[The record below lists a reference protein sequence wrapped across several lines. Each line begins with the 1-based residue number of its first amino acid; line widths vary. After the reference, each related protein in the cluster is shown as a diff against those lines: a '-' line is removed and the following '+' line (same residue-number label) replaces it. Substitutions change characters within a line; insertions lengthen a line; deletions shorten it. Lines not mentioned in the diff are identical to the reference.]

1 MAYNKKT
8 DYWKWKADCL
18 IGGFKRRHKKHD
30 KPYTFLTKRADYAEI
45 LKTKMTN
52 CEYCGV
58 KLNRTN
64 FSVDHKIPLAHGGD
78 TSTENLAYCCSKC
91 NTAKGEMNYD
101 EFMALIA
108 MIREWDDK
116 GKYILSRLRAAGLMF
131 KGRRF

>member
-30 KPYTFLTKRADYAEI
+30 KPYTFLTKRADYADI

-58 KLNRTN
+58 KLTKTN
-64 FSVDHKIPLAHGGD
+64 FSVDHKIPLSNDGD
-78 TSTENLAYCCSKC
+78 TTTENLAYCCQKC
-91 NTAKGEMNYD
+91 NTAKGEMNHD
-101 EFMALIA
+101 EYNALIV

-116 GKYILSRLRAAGLMF
+116 GKYILSRLRAASLMF
-131 KGRRF
+131 NRRRF